1 MSYEHLTA
9 GDLVYVYFPQRK
21 TGCSPKLTSYWRG
34 PFQVVAKVSEV
45 LYKVNCG
52 RNGKEQV
59 VHCDRMKACK
69 AQVLRGE
76 GTEQE
81 PSDSPNAQVDLEE
94 QDDDFGSS
102 YKNVEITEEL
112 VAAGRPKRERRTP
125 TWLQDY
131 IQD

>member
-1 MSYEHLTA
+1 MSYEHFTA
-9 GDLVYVYFPQRK
+9 VDLVYMFFTQRK
-21 TGCSPKLTSYWRG
+21 TDCSPNLTSYWRI

-45 LYKVNCG
+45 LYKVNYG

-59 VHCDRMKACK
+59 VHCDRMTACK
-69 AQVLRGE
+69 AQVLRGD
-76 GTEQE
+76 GTEQC
-81 PSDSPNAQVDLEE
+81 PSDSINPLVDLEE

-102 YKNVEITEEL
+102 YKNVEVTEEL
-112 VAAGRPKRERRTP
+112 IAVGRPKRERRTQ

>member
-1 MSYEHLTA
+1 M
-9 GDLVYVYFPQRK
+9 
-21 TGCSPKLTSYWRG
+21 
-34 PFQVVAKVSEV
+34 
-45 LYKVNCG
+45 
-52 RNGKEQV
+52 

-81 PSDSPNAQVDLEE
+81 LSDSPNAQVDLEE
-94 QDDDFGSS
+94 QDDDFGLS
-102 YKNVEITEEL
+102 YKNVEVTEEL
-112 VAAGRPKRERRTP
+112 VAASRPKRKRRTP